1 MSIKLP
7 KSSSDNAFGADNSSE
22 SRQAIDEKY
31 MRRCLDLAASAEG
44 RTSPNPMVGSVVLSA
59 LGEVIGEGYHKRA
72 GLAHAEVEA
81 LNVAQGAAQAGNT
94 PVASATRGGTLYVN
108 LEPCCHFG
116 RTPPCADRVIASGVK
131 RVVIGCTDPNPKVAG
146 GGLKALRDAGIEVVE
161 GVLESQCRY
170 LNRGFFKSIATGL
183 PWLALKMALSLD
195 GRIADRSGSSRYISG
210 AHSRELVMKLRN
222 RFDCVLIGANTA
234 RLDNPTLD
242 VRGLE
247 DGRNPLRVVIDPNLS
262 VPQDA
267 RMFHPPGETI
277 LFALPAGNSAV
288 ELPERV
294 KIVELPGEGQKELNL
309 AEVLR
314 RLRMEGV
321 QSVLCEGGGRLAG
334 ALLDRGLVD
343 ELYWFV
349 APRMLVD
356 ASALPAVAS
365 SKMRSLTDAIDWEIL
380 GAHRSGGD
388 ILSHAISPRH
398 KGLMPRQGEFEN
410 ISLH

>member
-1 MSIKLP
+1 
-7 KSSSDNAFGADNSSE
+7 
-22 SRQAIDEKY
+22 
-31 MRRCLDLAASAEG
+31 
-44 RTSPNPMVGSVVLSA
+44 
-59 LGEVIGEGYHKRA
+59 
-72 GLAHAEVEA
+72 
-81 LNVAQGAAQAGNT
+81 
-94 PVASATRGGTLYVN
+94 
-108 LEPCCHFG
+108 
-116 RTPPCADRVIASGVK
+116 
-131 RVVIGCTDPNPKVAG
+131 
-146 GGLKALRDAGIEVVE
+146 
-161 GVLESQCRY
+161 
-170 LNRGFFKSIATGL
+170 
-183 PWLALKMALSLD
+183 
-195 GRIADRSGSSRYISG
+195 
-210 AHSRELVMKLRN
+210 
-222 RFDCVLIGANTA
+222 VLIGANTA

-356 ASALPAVAS
+356 ASA
-365 SKMRSLTDAIDWEIL
+365 I
-380 GAHRSGGD
+380 
-388 ILSHAISPRH
+388 HAISPRH

>member
-1 MSIKLP
+1 
-7 KSSSDNAFGADNSSE
+7 
-22 SRQAIDEKY
+22 
-31 MRRCLDLAASAEG
+31 
-44 RTSPNPMVGSVVLSA
+44 
-59 LGEVIGEGYHKRA
+59 
-72 GLAHAEVEA
+72 
-81 LNVAQGAAQAGNT
+81 
-94 PVASATRGGTLYVN
+94 
-108 LEPCCHFG
+108 
-116 RTPPCADRVIASGVK
+116 
-131 RVVIGCTDPNPKVAG
+131 
-146 GGLKALRDAGIEVVE
+146 
-161 GVLESQCRY
+161 
-170 LNRGFFKSIATGL
+170 
-183 PWLALKMALSLD
+183 
-195 GRIADRSGSSRYISG
+195 
-210 AHSRELVMKLRN
+210 
-222 RFDCVLIGANTA
+222 VLIGANTA

-388 ILSHAISPRH
+388 ILIHAISPRH